1 MTSLLPPAAKKYN
14 VDDFEFSQAYPMFYD
29 HLNKANVFLE
39 NIIDLAEEKLD
50 SRIVNELVS
59 DPVEGKVLHAFTVKT
74 RGYRL
79 DS

>member
-1 MTSLLPPAAKKYN
+1 
-14 VDDFEFSQAYPMFYD
+14 MFYD

-59 DPVEGKVLHAFTVKT
+59 EPVEGRSAFA
-74 RGYRL
+74 
-79 DS
+79 SN